1 MMISSLRCQA
11 RRLTLFL
18 GVVLALLH
26 GPVEFFH
33 HAFHAQA
40 IAAHSQ
46 DSSQSSSAVEA
57 SPDPCPFCALAAL
70 PITLPV
76 AERLLSEPCTQPTL
90 VCLLLSVEECLRR
103 SAQRFHSLRAPP
115 EPTC

>member
-40 IAAHSQ
+40 IASHAQ
-46 DSSQSSSAVEA
+46 DSSQASSAVEA
-57 SPDPCPFCALAAL
+57 SPDPCPLCALAAL

-90 VCLLLSVEECLRR
+90 VCRLLLADERLRC
-103 SAQRFHSLRAPP
+103 APKRFHSLRAPP